1 MADFLYLKQIKRRNK
16 MEFRD
21 DAFEQLEKRGFV
33 FQTTHLKET
42 KEALKN
48 GPITF
53 YIGIDPTADDL
64 HIGHFFGLQ
73 MARILQDCGHR
84 AIVLV
89 GGATALIGDPTNKS
103 DMRKML
109 SKEEV
114 AKNAR
119 EISSIIKRFVRIDGE
134 NPAIVVDNAD
144 WLKPISYIDFLRDVG
159 AHFNVNEMLSKD
171 LYKNR
176 LEKGGLTFMEM
187 GYMLMQSFDFVH
199 LNDKFGCV
207 LQIGGSDQWGNI
219 CGGVE
224 LSRKMNFKDGKVRP
238 LMMGLTCPLLTNAEG
253 VKMGKTEKGTL
264 WVSREK
270 TSAFEFFQH
279 FVNCLDADVERLLRF
294 FTKIDVEEI
303 KKMCQED
310 IVKAKKLMAFEVTKL
325 VHGEAEANKAKET
338 SKALFAKGSVSE
350 DMPTQEV
357 QINNNI
363 NVVDFLSMLNIFA
376 SKSEIRRLI
385 EQNGVSIDDKKIND
399 INMSLNIA
407 QKEFVVKKGKKTFLK
422 VKVK

>member
-1 MADFLYLKQIKRRNK
+1 
-16 MEFRD
+16 MEFRN

-33 FQTTHLKET
+33 FQTTHLEET
-42 KEALKN
+42 KKLLKEK
-48 GPITF
+48 PITF

-84 AIVLV
+84 CIVLV
-89 GGATALIGDPTNKS
+89 GGATALIGDPTNKT

-114 AKNAR
+114 ARNAR
-119 EISSIIKRFVRIDGE
+119 EISSIIKRFVRVDGD

-144 WLKPISYIDFLRDVG
+144 WLKSISYIDFLRDVG
-159 AHFNVNEMLSKD
+159 VHFNVNEMLSKD

-199 LNDKFGCV
+199 LNDKFDCV

-224 LSRKMNFKDGKVRP
+224 LSRKMNFKDGTTRP
-238 LMMGLTCPLLTNAEG
+238 LMMGLTCPLLTNADG

-279 FVNCLDADVERLLRF
+279 FVNCLDVDVERLLKF
-294 FTKIDVEEI
+294 FTKIDVEKI
-303 KKMCQED
+303 KKMCSED

-325 VHGEAEANKAKET
+325 VHGEEEALRAQETAKN
-338 SKALFAKGSVSE
+338 LFESGNINTE
-350 DMPTQEV
+350 NMPTETIENIDK
-357 QINNNI
+357 INI
-363 NVVDFLSMLNIFA
+363 LDFLSRLSIIK
-376 SKSEIRRLI
+376 SKSEARRLI
-385 EQNGVSIDDKKIND
+385 EQGGIEIDNTKKT
-399 INMSLNIA
+399 NIDEIMDLTNK
-407 QKEFVVKKGKKTFLK
+407 KEIIVKKGKKTF
-422 VKVK
+422 VKVLVQ

>member
-1 MADFLYLKQIKRRNK
+1 MFKDN
-16 MEFRD
+16 
-21 DAFEQLEKRGFV
+21 AFEQLENRGFI
-33 FQTTHLKET
+33 FQTTHLEET
-42 KEALKN
+42 KKLLKQ

-73 MARILQDCGHR
+73 MARILQDCGHKC
-84 AIVLV
+84 IVLV
-89 GGATALIGDPTNKS
+89 GGATALIGDPTNKT

-114 AKNAR
+114 ARNAR
-119 EISSIIKRFVRIDGE
+119 EISSIIKRFVRTDGD
-134 NPAIVVDNAD
+134 NPALVVDNAD
-144 WLKPISYIDFLRDVG
+144 WLKQATYIDFLRDVG
-159 AHFNVNEMLSKD
+159 VHFNVNEMLRND

-187 GYMLMQSFDFVH
+187 GYMLMQAFDFIH
-199 LNDKFGCV
+199 LNNTFGCI

-219 CGGVE
+219 VAGVD
-224 LSRKMNFKDGKVRP
+224 LSRKMNFADGKERQ

-270 TSAFEFFQH
+270 TSSFDFFQH

-294 FTKIDVEEI
+294 FTRIDVETI
-303 KKMCQED
+303 KEMCATD

-325 VHGEAEANKAKET
+325 VHGEEEALKAQEIAKNLFENKQ
-338 SKALFAKGSVSE
+338 GISE
-350 DMPTQEV
+350 NMPTEE
-357 QINNNI
+357 IDNWDKLNI
-363 NVVDFLSMLNIFA
+363 LDFLAKLSIIS
-376 SKSEIRRLI
+376 SKSEARRLMDQGGI
-385 EQNGVSIDDKKIND
+385 VINNEKKQDTTEILD
-399 INMSLNIA
+399 LNST
-407 QKEFVVKKGKKTFLK
+407 KEFIVKKGKKTFLK
-422 VKVK
+422 VIIK

>member
-1 MADFLYLKQIKRRNK
+1 
-16 MEFRD
+16 MEFRS

-33 FQTTHLKET
+33 FQTTHLEET
-42 KEALKN
+42 KKILKQ

-73 MARILQDCGHR
+73 MARILQDCGHKC
-84 AIVLV
+84 IVLV
-89 GGATALIGDPTNKS
+89 GGATALIGDPTNKT

-114 AKNAR
+114 ARNAR
-119 EISSIIKRFVRIDGE
+119 EISGIIKRFVRTEGE
-134 NPAIVVDNAD
+134 NPAIVVDNAE
-144 WLKPISYIDFLRDVG
+144 WLKPATYIDFLRNVG
-159 AHFNVNEMLSKD
+159 VHFNVNEMLRND

-187 GYMLMQSFDFVH
+187 GYMLMQAFDFIH
-199 LNDKFGCV
+199 LNNKFGCV

-219 CGGVE
+219 VAGVD
-224 LSRKMNFKDGKVRP
+224 LSRKMNFADGKERQ

-270 TSAFEFFQH
+270 TSSFDFFQH

-294 FTKIDVEEI
+294 FTNIDVEKI
-303 KKMCQED
+303 KEMCKRD
-310 IVKAKKLMAFEVTKL
+310 IVNAKKVMAFEVTKL
-325 VHGEAEANKAKET
+325 VHGETEAIKAKQT
-338 SKALFAKGSVSE
+338 AQNLFENGNINTE
-350 DMPTQEV
+350 NMPTET
-357 QINNNI
+357 IISAKNI
-363 NVVDFLSMLNIFA
+363 NVLDFLAKLSIIK
-376 SKSEIRRLI
+376 SKSEARRLI
-385 EQNGVSIDDKKIND
+385 EQNGIEIDNVKIID
-399 INMSLNIA
+399 INEVLTLNKN
-407 QKEFVVKKGKKTFLK
+407 QEVVVKKGKKTF
-422 VKVK
+422 VKVIVQG

>member
-1 MADFLYLKQIKRRNK
+1 
-16 MEFRD
+16 MEFRN
-21 DAFEQLEKRGFV
+21 DAFEQLKRRGFV
-33 FQTTHLKET
+33 FQTTHLEET
-42 KEALKN
+42 KKMLKEK
-48 GPITF
+48 PITF

-73 MARILQDCGHR
+73 MARILQDCGHKC
-84 AIVLV
+84 IVLV
-89 GGATALIGDPTNKS
+89 GGATALIGDPTNKK
-103 DMRKML
+103 DMRKLL

-114 AKNAR
+114 ERNAR
-119 EISSIIKRFVRIDGE
+119 EISSIIKRFVSVDGD
-134 NPAIVVDNAD
+134 NPALIVDNAD

-159 AHFNVNEMLSKD
+159 VNFNVNEMLSKD

-199 LNDKFGCV
+199 LNDKFDCV

-224 LSRKMNFKDGKVRP
+224 LSRKMNFKDGTKRP

-253 VKMGKTEKGTL
+253 IKMGKTEKGTL

-270 TSAFEFFQH
+270 TSSFDFFQH

-303 KKMCQED
+303 KEMCKQD

-325 VHGEAEANKAKET
+325 VHGEDEALKAQKT
-338 SKALFAKGSVSE
+338 AQNLFENGNINTE
-350 DMPTQEV
+350 NMPTETIKNV
-357 QINNNI
+357 GEINI
-363 NVVDFLSMLNIFA
+363 LDFLSNLSIIK
-376 SKSEIRRLI
+376 SKSEARRLI
-385 EQNGVSIDDKKIND
+385 GQGGIEINNQKKNNISEIMN
-399 INMSLNIA
+399 LNEN
-407 QKEFVVKKGKKTFLK
+407 QELVVKKGKKNF
-422 VKVK
+422 VKVIVK

>member
-1 MADFLYLKQIKRRNK
+1 
-16 MEFRD
+16 MEFID
-21 DAFEQLEKRGFV
+21 NAFEQLEKRGFV
-33 FQTTHLKET
+33 FQTTHLEET
-42 KEALKN
+42 KKALKS
-48 GPITF
+48 GPVTF

-73 MARILQDCGHR
+73 MARILQDCGHKC
-84 AIVLV
+84 IVLV
-89 GGATALIGDPTNKS
+89 GGATALIGDPTNKT

-114 AKNAR
+114 ARNAR
-119 EISSIIKRFVRIDGE
+119 EISSIIKRFVRVDGD

-159 AHFNVNEMLSKD
+159 VHFNVNEMLSKD

-176 LEKGGLTFMEM
+176 LAKGGLTFMEM

-199 LNDKFGCV
+199 LNDKFGCT

-219 CGGVE
+219 CGGVD
-224 LSRKMNFKDGKVRP
+224 LSRKMNFKDGTPRP
-238 LMMGLTCPLLTNAEG
+238 LMMGLTCPLLTNADG
-253 VKMGKTEKGTL
+253 IKMGKTEKGTL

-303 KKMCQED
+303 QKMCRED
-310 IVKAKKLMAFEVTKL
+310 IVSAKKRMAFEVTKL
-325 VHGEAEANKAKET
+325 VHGQEEALKAQQAAISLFENKNT
-338 SKALFAKGSVSE
+338 T
-350 DMPTQEV
+350 DNMPTETISLTGEV
-357 QINNNI
+357 SII
-363 NVVDFLSMLNIFA
+363 DFLSSLSIIK
-376 SKSEIRRLI
+376 SKSEARRLI
-385 EQNGVSIDDKKIND
+385 EQGGIIIDNEKKTD
-399 INMSLNIA
+399 LNEILNLNNK
-407 QKEFVVKKGKKTFLK
+407 KEFIVKKGKKTF
-422 VKVK
+422 VKVQIK

>member
-1 MADFLYLKQIKRRNK
+1 MK
-16 MEFRD
+16 FRS

-33 FQTTHLKET
+33 FQATHLEET
-42 KEALKN
+42 KKLLKEK
-48 GPITF
+48 PITF

-73 MARILQDCGHR
+73 MARILQDCGHKC
-84 AIVLV
+84 IVLV
-89 GGATALIGDPTNKS
+89 GGATALIGDPTNKT

-114 AKNAR
+114 ARNAR
-119 EISSIIKRFVRIDGE
+119 EISSIIKKFIRVDGD
-134 NPAIVVDNAD
+134 NPALIVNNAD

-159 AHFNVNEMLSKD
+159 VNFNVNEMLSKD
-171 LYKNR
+171 LYRNR

-199 LNDKFGCV
+199 LNDKFNCV

-224 LSRKMNFKDGKVRP
+224 LSRKMNLKDGTQRP
-238 LMMGLTCPLLTNAEG
+238 LMMGLTCPLLTNSEG
-253 VKMGKTEKGTL
+253 IKMGKTEKGTL

-270 TSAFEFFQH
+270 TSSFEFFQH

-303 KKMCQED
+303 KEMCKQD

-325 VHGEAEANKAKET
+325 VHGEEEALKAQET
-338 SKALFAKGSVSE
+338 AQNLFENGNINTE
-350 DMPTQEV
+350 NMPTETIKNV
-357 QINNNI
+357 GEINI
-363 NVVDFLSMLNIFA
+363 LDFLSNLSIIK
-376 SKSEIRRLI
+376 SKSEARRLI
-385 EQNGVSIDDKKIND
+385 EQGGIIIDNQKKND
-399 INMSLNIA
+399 INEIMVLIKNQNLI
-407 QKEFVVKKGKKTFLK
+407 VKKGKKTF
-422 VKVK
+422 VKVLVE

>member
-1 MADFLYLKQIKRRNK
+1 MKFRN
-16 MEFRD
+16 
-21 DAFEQLEKRGFV
+21 DAFEQLERRGFV
-33 FQTTHLKET
+33 FQTTHLEET
-42 KEALKN
+42 KKLLKEK
-48 GPITF
+48 PITF

-73 MARILQDCGHR
+73 MARILQDCGHKC
-84 AIVLV
+84 IVLV
-89 GGATALIGDPTNKS
+89 GGATALIGDPTNKT

-114 AKNAR
+114 ARNAR
-119 EISSIIKRFVRIDGE
+119 EISSIIKRFVRVDGD
-134 NPAIVVDNAD
+134 NPALVVDNAD

-159 AHFNVNEMLSKD
+159 VNFNVNEMLSKD

-199 LNDKFGCV
+199 LNDKFDCV

-224 LSRKMNFKDGKVRP
+224 LSRKMNFKDGTQRP
-238 LMMGLTCPLLTNAEG
+238 LMMGLTCPLLTNSKG

-270 TSAFEFFQH
+270 TSSFEFFQH

-303 KKMCQED
+303 KRMCKQD
-310 IVKAKKLMAFEVTKL
+310 IVKAKKIMAFEVTKL
-325 VHGEAEANKAKET
+325 VHGETEALKAQET
-338 SKALFAKGSVSE
+338 AKNLFENGNINTE
-350 DMPTQEV
+350 NMPTET
-357 QINNNI
+357 IKNI
-363 NVVDFLSMLNIFA
+363 GETNILDFLSNLSIIK
-376 SKSEIRRLI
+376 SKSEARRLI
-385 EQNGVSIDDKKIND
+385 EQGGIEIDNIRKND
-399 INMSLNIA
+399 FNEILILNKSQELI
-407 QKEFVVKKGKKTFLK
+407 VKKGKKTF
-422 VKVK
+422 VKVIIEQ

>member
-1 MADFLYLKQIKRRNK
+1 MNMFRN
-16 MEFRD
+16 

-33 FQTTHLKET
+33 FQTTHLEET
-42 KEALKN
+42 KKILKQ

-84 AIVLV
+84 CIVLV
-89 GGATALIGDPTNKS
+89 GGATALIGDPTNKT

-109 SKEEV
+109 TKEEV
-114 AKNAR
+114 ERNAR
-119 EISSIIKRFVRIDGE
+119 EISSIIKRFVRVDGD
-134 NPAIVVDNAD
+134 NPAIIVDNGD
-144 WLKPISYIDFLRDVG
+144 WLKPITYIDFLRDVG
-159 AHFNVNEMLSKD
+159 SNFNVNEMLSKD

-199 LNDKFGCV
+199 LNDKFNCV

-224 LSRKMNFKDGKVRP
+224 LSRKMNFKDGTNRP

-270 TSAFEFFQH
+270 TSSFEFFQH

-303 KKMCQED
+303 KKLCEQD

-325 VHGEAEANKAKET
+325 VHGDAEALKSQET
-338 SKALFAKGSVSE
+338 AQNLFEKGNLNT
-350 DMPTQEV
+350 DNMPNETIEISG
-357 QINNNI
+357 QINI
-363 NVVDFLSMLNIFA
+363 IDFLSNLSIIK
-376 SKSEIRRLI
+376 SKSDARRLI
-385 EQNGVSIDDKKIND
+385 EQGGIVIDDEKKNSINE
-399 INMSLNIA
+399 MLNLKNNQEVI
-407 QKEFVVKKGKKTFLK
+407 VKKGKKTF
-422 VKVK
+422 VKVIVKI

>member
-1 MADFLYLKQIKRRNK
+1 MFKN
-16 MEFRD
+16 

-33 FQTTHLKET
+33 FQTTHIEETKRILKE
-42 KEALKN
+42 K
-48 GPITF
+48 PITF

-84 AIVLV
+84 CIVLV
-89 GGATALIGDPTNKS
+89 GGATALIGDPSNKT

-109 SKEEV
+109 SKDEV
-114 AKNAR
+114 ARNAK
-119 EISSIIKRFVRIDGE
+119 EISSIIKRFVRVDGD
-134 NPAIVVDNAD
+134 NPAIVMDNSD
-144 WLKPISYIDFLRDVG
+144 WLKPISYIDFLRDIGV
-159 AHFNVNEMLSKD
+159 HFNVNEMLSKD
-171 LYKNR
+171 LYRNR

-199 LNDKFGCV
+199 LNDKFDCV

-224 LSRKMNFKDGKVRP
+224 LSRKMNFLDGTKRP
-238 LMMGLTCPLLTNAEG
+238 LMMGLTCPLLTNADG

-270 TSAFEFFQH
+270 TSSFEFFQH

-294 FTKIDVEEI
+294 FTNIDVEEI
-303 KKMCQED
+303 KEMCKTD

-325 VHGEAEANKAKET
+325 VHGEDEALKAKQTAQNLFE
-338 SKALFAKGSVSE
+338 SKNINTE
-350 DMPTQEV
+350 NMPTEEISFNEK
-357 QINNNI
+357 INI
-363 NVVDFLSMLNIFA
+363 IDLLSCLSIIK
-376 SKSEIRRLI
+376 SKNEARRLI
-385 EQNGVSIDDKKIND
+385 EQGGIEINSQKKNNINETIDLSNE
-399 INMSLNIA
+399 
-407 QKEFVVKKGKKTFLK
+407 KEFIVKKGKKTF
-422 VKVK
+422 VKVIVK

>member
-1 MADFLYLKQIKRRNK
+1 MKFRN
-16 MEFRD
+16 

-33 FQTTHLKET
+33 FQTTHLEET
-42 KEALKN
+42 KNALKS

-84 AIVLV
+84 CIVLV

-103 DMRKML
+103 DMRKIL

-114 AKNAR
+114 ARNAR
-119 EISSIIKRFVRIDGE
+119 EISSIIKRFVRVDGD

-144 WLKPISYIDFLRDVG
+144 WLKPITYIDFLRDIGV
-159 AHFNVNEMLSKD
+159 HFNVNDMLSKD

-199 LNDKFGCV
+199 LNDKFNCI

-224 LSRKMNFKDGKVRP
+224 LSRKMNFKDGTKRP
-238 LMMGLTCPLLTNAEG
+238 LMMGLTCPLLTNADG

-303 KKMCQED
+303 KAICKKD
-310 IVKAKKLMAFEVTKL
+310 IVSAKKLMAFEVTKL
-325 VHGEAEANKAKET
+325 VHGEAEAQKAKET
-338 SKALFAKGSVSE
+338 SENLFANGGVSE
-350 DMPTQEV
+350 NMPTQE
-357 QINNNI
+357 ISIGKNI
-363 NVVDFLSMLNIFA
+363 NVVDFLSMLNIFS

-385 EQNGVSIDDKKIND
+385 EQSGIAIDDKKVESVNLIID
-399 INMSLNIA
+399 ISKN
-407 QKEFVVKKGKKTFLK
+407 EFVVKKGKKTFLK
-422 VKVK
+422 VKIK

>member
-1 MADFLYLKQIKRRNK
+1 
-16 MEFRD
+16 MEFKN
-21 DAFEQLEKRGFV
+21 DAFEQLEERGFV
-33 FQTTHLKET
+33 FQTTHLEET
-42 KEALKN
+42 KRALKN

-84 AIVLV
+84 CIVLV

-103 DMRKML
+103 DMRKIL

-114 AKNAR
+114 ARNAK
-119 EISSIIKRFVRIDGE
+119 EISSIIKRFVRVDGD

-144 WLKPISYIDFLRDVG
+144 WLKPVSYIDFLRDIGV
-159 AHFNVNEMLSKD
+159 HFNVKEMLSKD

-199 LNDKFGCV
+199 LNDEFGCI

-224 LSRKMNFKDGKVRP
+224 LSRKMNFKDGNKRP
-238 LMMGLTCPLLTNAEG
+238 LMMGLTCPLLTNADG

-294 FTKIDVEEI
+294 FTNIDVNEI
-303 KKMCQED
+303 KAMCKED

-325 VHGEAEANKAKET
+325 VHGENEAQKAKEI
-338 SKALFAKGSVSE
+338 SENLFANGGRSE
-350 DMPTQEV
+350 DMPTQE
-357 QINNNI
+357 ISI
-363 NVVDFLSMLNIFA
+363 DKDMNVVDLLSMLNIFS

-385 EQNGVSIDDKKIND
+385 QQNGISIDSKKINNENFIID
-399 INMSLNIA
+399 SL
-407 QKEFVVKKGKKTFLK
+407 KREYVVKKGKKVFLK
-422 VKVK
+422 VKFK

>member
-1 MADFLYLKQIKRRNK
+1 MFKDN
-16 MEFRD
+16 
-21 DAFEQLEKRGFV
+21 AFEQLENRGFV
-33 FQTTHLKET
+33 FQTTHLEET
-42 KEALKN
+42 KKLLRQ

-73 MARILQDCGHR
+73 MARILQDCGHKC
-84 AIVLV
+84 IVLV
-89 GGATALIGDPTNKS
+89 GGATALIGDPTNKT

-114 AKNAR
+114 ARNAR
-119 EISSIIKRFVRIDGE
+119 EISSIIKRFVRTDGE
-134 NPAIVVDNAD
+134 NPALVVDNAD
-144 WLKPISYIDFLRDVG
+144 WLKQATYIDFLRDVG
-159 AHFNVNEMLSKD
+159 VHFNVNEMLRND

-187 GYMLMQSFDFVH
+187 GYMLMQAFDFIH
-199 LNDKFGCV
+199 LNNTFGCI

-219 CGGVE
+219 VAGVD
-224 LSRKMNFKDGKVRP
+224 LSRKMNFADGKERQ

-253 VKMGKTEKGTL
+253 VKMGKTEKGTV

-270 TSAFEFFQH
+270 TSSFDFFQH

-303 KKMCQED
+303 KQMCKEN

-325 VHGEAEANKAKET
+325 VHGEEEALKAQEIAKNLFENKQ
-338 SKALFAKGSVSE
+338 GISE
-350 DMPTQEV
+350 NMPTEE
-357 QINNNI
+357 IENLDKLNI
-363 NVVDFLSMLNIFA
+363 LDFLAKLSIIS
-376 SKSEIRRLI
+376 SKSEARRLI
-385 EQNGVSIDDKKIND
+385 EQGGIVINNEKKQD
-399 INMSLNIA
+399 IVEILDLNST
-407 QKEFVVKKGKKTFLK
+407 KEFIVKKGKKTFLK
-422 VKVK
+422 VIIK

>member
-1 MADFLYLKQIKRRNK
+1 MFKDN
-16 MEFRD
+16 
-21 DAFEQLEKRGFV
+21 AFEQLENRGFV
-33 FQTTHLKET
+33 FQTTHLEET
-42 KEALKN
+42 KKLLKQ

-73 MARILQDCGHR
+73 MARILQDCGHKC
-84 AIVLV
+84 IVLV
-89 GGATALIGDPTNKS
+89 GGATALIGDPTNKT

-114 AKNAR
+114 ARNAR
-119 EISSIIKRFVRIDGE
+119 EISSIIKRFVRTDGD
-134 NPAIVVDNAD
+134 NPAIVVDNAE
-144 WLKPISYIDFLRDVG
+144 WLKPATYIDFLRDVG
-159 AHFNVNEMLSKD
+159 VHFNVNEMLRND

-187 GYMLMQSFDFVH
+187 GYMLMQAFDFIH
-199 LNDKFGCV
+199 LNNKFGCV

-219 CGGVE
+219 VAGVD
-224 LSRKMNFKDGKVRP
+224 LSRKMNFADGKERQ

-270 TSAFEFFQH
+270 TSSFDFFQH

-303 KKMCQED
+303 KQMCRDD

-325 VHGEAEANKAKET
+325 VHGEEEALKAQEIAKNLFE
-338 SKALFAKGSVSE
+338 SKQGISE
-350 DMPTQEV
+350 NMPTEE
-357 QINNNI
+357 IDNWDKLNI
-363 NVVDFLSMLNIFA
+363 LDFLAKLSIIS
-376 SKSEIRRLI
+376 SKSEARRLI
-385 EQNGVSIDDKKIND
+385 EQGGIVINNEKKTD
-399 INMSLNIA
+399 IAEILDLA
-407 QKEFVVKKGKKTFLK
+407 TTKEFIVKKGKKTFLK
-422 VKVK
+422 VIIK